1 MQEPHS
7 LPKQTMEQPS
17 LLPDS
22 DVQWDYSTKRI
33 VLVIL
38 LIVAIFLVWLSRSV
52 VPMLVISGIVAYVL
66 KPIVDLAERIRIP
79 RSIGTLVLYLLV
91 LVAFILIPVIFV
103 PILTQQLVSLVDY
116 DPNVIVNGV
125 ISWTTELVRNAPEN
139 YIIDLPGFEPFDI
152 PIGDTIQ
159 LVADNFTRFVQDYI
173 DIPTSSEILTYLQQ
187 AIGTATNVVGS
198 ATAIGVTIV
207 SGIIQA
213 FVYAVVVFIVSL
225 YLTKDAPRISNYI
238 QSLAPKSYRPELV
251 DLLLRISRVWHA
263 FFRGQ
268 LTLSIIIGFSTWLSL
283 FLVGMPGAL
292 LLGIF
297 AGIMEIVPNL
307 GPVLAMVPAVIIAL
321 IQGSTNPA
329 LAELGNFG
337 FALVVVGIYF
347 LIQQIE
353 NSVIVPRV
361 IGDSVNL
368 HPIVIICGVII
379 GFSMTGILGAFLA
392 APIIATLRVVGS
404 YVHAKLLDY
413 PPFPEDTHKPSR
425 FSPRF
430 YRRVVTGQQLQKQ
443 AEEEAGQPSPQPAPS
458 QPAPSQPAPSQ
469 PAPSQPA
476 TAQSEQPQST
486 SEEIDEVRVR
496 L

>member
-7 LPKQTMEQPS
+7 LSKQKVEQPS
-17 LLPDS
+17 LLPDN

-38 LIVAIFLVWLSRSV
+38 LIVTIFLVWLSRSV
-52 VPMLVISGIVAYVL
+52 IPMLVISGIAAYVL

-103 PILTQQLVSLVDY
+103 PILTQQLVSLIDY
-116 DPNVIVNGV
+116 DPNAVVNGV
-125 ISWTTELVRNAPEN
+125 ILWTTELVRNAPEN
-139 YIIDLPGFEPFDI
+139 YQIDLPGFEPFYI

-159 LVADNFTRFVQDYI
+159 LVGDNFTQFVQDYI

-213 FVYAVVVFIVSL
+213 FIYAVVVFIVSL
-225 YLTKDAPRISNYI
+225 YLTKDAPRISDYI
-238 QSLAPKSYRPELV
+238 QSLAPTSYRPELV
-251 DLLLRISRVWHA
+251 DLLLRISQVWHA

-268 LTLSIIIGFSTWLSL
+268 LALSIIIGFSTWLTL
-283 FLVGMPGAL
+283 YLVGMPGAL
-292 LLGIF
+292 ILGIV
-297 AGIMEIVPNL
+297 AGIMEIIPNL

-329 LAELGNFG
+329 LVDLGNFG
-337 FALVVVGIYF
+337 FSLMVVGIYF

-353 NSVIVPRV
+353 NSVIVPRI

-379 GFSMTGILGAFLA
+379 GFSIAGILGAFLA

-413 PPFPEDTHKPSR
+413 PPFPEDTHKPR
-425 FSPRF
+425 RISPRF
-430 YRRVVTGQQLQKQ
+430 YRRVVTGKQLQKQ
-443 AEEEAGQPSPQPAPS
+443 AEEEASQPSPAQPVSAPV
-458 QPAPSQPAPSQ
+458 
-469 PAPSQPA
+469 
-476 TAQSEQPQST
+476 QSNQVQST
-486 SEEIDEVRVR
+486 SEEIDKVRVGYKGK
-496 L
+496 LA

>member
-7 LPKQTMEQPS
+7 LPDQTMEQPS

-38 LIVAIFLVWLSRSV
+38 LIVAIFLIWLSRAV
-52 VPMLVISGIVAYVL
+52 VPLLIISGIVAYVL

-79 RSIGTLVLYLLV
+79 RSVGTLVLYLLV
-91 LVAFILIPVIFV
+91 LVALILIPVIFV
-103 PILTQQLVSLVDY
+103 PIITQQLVSLIDY
-116 DPNVIVNGV
+116 DPNEVVNGV

-139 YIIDLPGFEPFDI
+139 YEIDLPGFEPFDI
-152 PIGDTIQ
+152 PIGDTIR
-159 LVADNFTRFVQDYI
+159 LVGDNFTQFIQDYI
-173 DIPTSSEILTYLQQ
+173 DIPTSSEILTYLRQ
-187 AIGTATNVVGS
+187 AIGTASNVVGS

-213 FVYAVVVFIVSL
+213 FVYSIVIFIVSL
-225 YLTKDAPRISNYI
+225 YLTKDAPRISDYI
-238 QSLAPKSYRPELV
+238 QSLAPKPYRPELM

-268 LTLSIIIGFSTWLSL
+268 LTLSVIVGFTTWLSL
-283 FLVGMPGAL
+283 FLLGMPGAL
-292 LLGIF
+292 ILGIF

-307 GPVLAMVPAVIIAL
+307 GPALAMIPAVIVAL

-337 FALVVVGIYF
+337 FALVVIGIYF

-379 GFSMTGILGAFLA
+379 GFSVANILGAFLA

-404 YVHAKLLDY
+404 YFHAKLLDY
-413 PPFPEDTHKPSR
+413 PPFPEDNRKPR
-425 FSPRF
+425 RLSPTF
-430 YRRVVTGQQLQKQ
+430 YRRVVTGQQLKRQ
-443 AEEEAGQPSPQPAPS
+443 AEEEATQPTQ
-458 QPAPSQPAPSQ
+458 Q
-469 PAPSQPA
+469 
-476 TAQSEQPQST
+476 AQQLASAQAGTDES
-486 SEEIDEVRVR
+486 DEVRVG